1 MGLVTLLI
9 EGGSGIFRNDKR
21 IICGRRIML
30 WLFFSRFFCLH
41 FSHVFIGIP
50 PVWFYLVVILMVRF
64 VYVLSLSCCGLLM
77 V

>member
-21 IICGRRIML
+21 IICGGRLSYGVSPLIFL
-30 WLFFSRFFCLH
+30 YFHL
-41 FSHVFIGIP
+41 FIGIP
-50 PVWFYLVVILMVRF
+50 PIWLYLVVILMMRF
-64 VYVLSLSCCGLLM
+64 VYVLSVSCCGLLM